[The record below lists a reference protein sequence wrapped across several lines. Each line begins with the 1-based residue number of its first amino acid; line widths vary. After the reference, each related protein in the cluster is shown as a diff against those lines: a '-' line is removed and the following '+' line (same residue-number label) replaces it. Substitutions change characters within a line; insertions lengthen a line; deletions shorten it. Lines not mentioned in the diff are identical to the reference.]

1 MKKWI
6 LICAGIIVIVIAVIL
21 LLGLSNL
28 GPIITKAVNTYG
40 PDITKT
46 EVRLR
51 GADIS
56 IFSAEADLRD
66 FYLGNPKGFE
76 SPKAMSV
83 GSIHVNVDESSLT
96 KDTIIIDTIQVLAPE
111 IVYEKMGNTDNFK
124 AILNNVKKSAKMTDT
139 PAGEKPEKQG
149 EGNKLLIRNL
159 IVKDGK
165 VNLSVAMLGAEK
177 SVGAALPDIHMT
189 DLGKEKGG
197 ASPAEIFEKVFA
209 LLYEQITS
217 SAVTDILNKEL
228 EELLGTNLD
237 ELKGDAKKELET
249 LKEEKEEEVKE
260 KIEEKLKSLFD

>member
-1 MKKWI
+1 M
-6 LICAGIIVIVIAVIL
+6 V
-21 LLGLSNL
+21 
-28 GPIITKAVNTYG
+28 
-40 PDITKT
+40 DIT
-46 EVRLR
+46 ERILELVRLAATDLPPDVEISIKQAVEREKTGSAAR
-51 GADIS
+51 GAL
-56 IFSAEADLRD
+56 E
-66 FYLGNPKGFE
+66 
-76 SPKAMSV
+76 
-83 GSIHVNVDESSLT
+83 T
-96 KDTIIIDTIQVLAPE
+96 
-111 IVYEKMGNTDNFK
+111 
-124 AILNNVKKSAKMTDT
+124 ILNNVKKSAKMTDT

-149 EGNKLLIRNL
+149 EGKKLLIRNL